1 MDDGPGIAHTQVR
14 QTEAPFAHRTAF
26 NGSGSEQRQ
35 LGAYYTCPLAA
46 MHMAQWVIQKP
57 TTTILEPS
65 FGSGVFI
72 RAIQNVRAKK
82 SRIKVLG
89 AEISKEE
96 VAHSIAHGLL
106 NPEDVHAD
114 DFLTMRPSRVDAV
127 IGNPPYVRLR
137 HLPTDQEKHA
147 LSVAR
152 RSLGQEMESSGSLWM
167 PFVLHAMSFLK
178 KGGRMALVLPY
189 EFTYVRYGLPL
200 WTKLGRS
207 FGDLRVARVHERL
220 FPDILQDVVIL
231 YADDFGGHSED
242 VLFET
247 FTDTAQLE
255 LSKPEQSKRLA
266 VRDIVAGQRSFVHA
280 LLPDTLTGFLQERGA
295 EITQP
300 IKSIC
305 TFNIGYVSGDKT
317 FFNPSVSTRSAF
329 RIPSASLVPAI
340 TNGRQLKRMGLRTT
354 NRDHTVDEM
363 LFLPKEL
370 SNGQLRKDDERY
382 VQWGLANK
390 VHLRYKCKV
399 REPWYRV
406 PGVKIPDVLLS
417 VFADRPQMCLNDAEL
432 VASNSLLC
440 GYMKHGAAIDM
451 VGAWYTSLSM
461 LSCELEVHSLGGGVM
476 ILVPNEAGRIAIPKI
491 TNVSRAYVD
500 GLDERLRAGDAESA
514 FAFGDEQLLLK
525 RLKLSRRDL
534 NAVRDGLQ
542 SLRRWRS
549 ASRSDRPAKASDP
562 LLEDIQEEVPLFE
575 R

>member
-1 MDDGPGIAHTQVR
+1 
-14 QTEAPFAHRTAF
+14 
-26 NGSGSEQRQ
+26 
-35 LGAYYTCPLAA
+35 
-46 MHMAQWVIQKP
+46 
-57 TTTILEPS
+57 
-65 FGSGVFI
+65 
-72 RAIQNVRAKK
+72 
-82 SRIKVLG
+82 
-89 AEISKEE
+89 
-96 VAHSIAHGLL
+96 
-106 NPEDVHAD
+106 
-114 DFLTMRPSRVDAV
+114 
-127 IGNPPYVRLR
+127 
-137 HLPTDQEKHA
+137 
-147 LSVAR
+147 
-152 RSLGQEMESSGSLWM
+152 
-167 PFVLHAMSFLK
+167 
-178 KGGRMALVLPY
+178 
-189 EFTYVRYGLPL
+189 
-200 WTKLGRS
+200 
-207 FGDLRVARVHERL
+207 
-220 FPDILQDVVIL
+220 
-231 YADDFGGHSED
+231 
-242 VLFET
+242 
-247 FTDTAQLE
+247 
-255 LSKPEQSKRLA
+255 
-266 VRDIVAGQRSFVHA
+266 
-280 LLPDTLTGFLQERGA
+280 
-295 EITQP
+295 
-300 IKSIC
+300 
-305 TFNIGYVSGDKT
+305 
-317 FFNPSVSTRSAF
+317 
-329 RIPSASLVPAI
+329 
-340 TNGRQLKRMGLRTT
+340 MGLRTT